1 MTQIGT
7 RAYIAP
13 EILEGESK
21 MKPSERNKL
30 FTRYNAKVDS
40 WSFALVFILCLK
52 GELPSDQNA
61 QVQAEASTDPVVNKV
76 IAALYNIDPKER
88 SLLHEALGEL
98 KYNLKDARLL
108 YSKCCT
114 NFFWLTGINLLY
126 AAASSDLR
134 TTKWVLDNFV
144 LQDNP
149 LYNVK
154 QQDDNH
160 GWTFLHFAAVE
171 GHLDI
176 LKYVKETCD
185 EEVFFIADHSGW
197 TVLHLAA
204 MHGHKDI
211 VEWMLDNFDKERIIQ
226 TGFKTPASK
235 GEKNVYDAAKI
246 NGNTDVCNLLLDAL
260 GEKVC
265 KAKKYS

>member
-7 RAYIAP
+7 PSYIAP

-21 MKPSERNKL
+21 MKPSERNKF

-40 WSFALVFILCLK
+40 WSFALVFIFCLK
-52 GELPSDQNA
+52 GELPSDSKNPR
-61 QVQAEASTDPVVNKV
+61 QAEASTDPVVNKV
-76 IAALYNIDPKER
+76 IAALHKVDPKER
-88 SLLHEALGEL
+88 LLLHEALGEL

-108 YSKCCT
+108 CKKNWS
-114 NFFWLTGINLLY
+114 FARVNLLHV
-126 AAASSDLR
+126 AASCDFK

-154 QQDDNH
+154 KQDDY
-160 GWTFLHFAAVE
+160 GSTFLHFAAVP

-185 EEVFFIADHSGW
+185 EEVFFLANHYCF
-197 TVLHLAA
+197 TVLHHAA
-204 MHGHKDI
+204 YEGYKDI

-235 GEKNVYDAAKI
+235 GKETVYDVANK
-246 NGNTDVCNLLLDAL
+246 NGNTDVCNLLLNAL

-265 KAKKYS
+265 KAKNYS